1 MDQPTA
7 YFGGGRVIRGNVEV
21 IGDLI
26 QDPVRIGLNATTLPD
41 TVGIGRNVD
50 ASGSDSTATGTGAIA
65 NNDRTSAYGKG
76 SEATG
81 RDATALGTETTAPSN
96 WNTVIGYDAGSDFNG
111 ENVVLVGRK
120 SEARGDDTV
129 AIGEIA
135 TANGD
140 RSTAVGRETR
150 ATENNASA
158 FGQASEALGTS
169 TTVVGQGVTV
179 DTDNSTSVGV
189 GVNVTGSGATVVGV
203 NGEATADNA
212 TALGNGAVAE
222 GAGAIAIGENTTVS
236 LDSAIGF
243 GDRDI
248 ALQNARSIL
257 YPTNAGSQTLVDLPV
272 DNTVSQGVRQEFTFD
287 IGGEPIF
294 VIRAEADGNGGIQ
307 NAVGEIK
314 GSFGLEGDTNQVDDV
329 ITGDIS
335 IQDPSGTEQIGL
347 DATSTPVKI
356 DLHNNRLLNFGIRSG
371 EDITYPDDT
380 GTETLVNFNVT
391 SGPSAGTE
399 MSYAFAVDDTAVAK
413 IFSEANGSGGIQN
426 PEFRLLEN
434 IDVNSNDIVDSG
446 TTIWDTNNNYI
457 PQGRLQNTSVT
468 VAGNSVS
475 LGGSTN
481 VQLSDLSELTVPNDT
496 SLGVGGSDDF
506 TFTYDSSTDEL
517 VLADDTGIELIR
529 QPKQGPTQFIQGADI
544 GSVEAPTDTFSQVIN
559 ASVTSA
565 LNSGDNVG
573 YTFAIDNQSIV
584 NVRAE
589 ADGGGGI
596 QNKKAEVNGDLD
608 VSGNITEGATL

>member
-120 SEARGDDTV
+120 SEAQGDDTV

-257 YPTNAGSQTLVDLPV
+257 YPTNAGSQTLVNLPV

-294 VIRAEADGNGGIQ
+294 VIRAEADGSGGIQ

-434 IDVNSNDIVDSG
+434 IDVNSNDIIDSG
-446 TTIWDTNNNYI
+446 TTIWDAGNDYI
-457 PQGRLQNTSVT
+457 PQGRLQNDSVT
-468 VAGNSVS
+468 ISTGTDLTGGSGVS
-475 LGGSTN
+475 LGSSLTISHANTSDQGNVSTGGATVIDDIN
-481 VQLSDLSELTVPNDT
+481 LDGNGHVTNLNTENRSLDQWANPNSRLNLDGNGINFDDPSNDSAASGAINLGFIDFQNEEWSDTPQNESTMAYDASEGFLFND
-496 SLGVGGSDDF
+496 D
-506 TFTYDSSTDEL
+506 
-517 VLADDTGIELIR
+517 IELS
-529 QPKQGPTQFIQGADI
+529 
-544 GSVEAPTDTFSQVIN
+544 GSLQ
-559 ASVTSA
+559 
-565 LNSGDNVG
+565 
-573 YTFAIDNQSIV
+573 
-584 NVRAE
+584 
-589 ADGGGGI
+589 
-596 QNKKAEVNGDLD
+596 
-608 VSGNITEGATL
+608 EGAAL